1 MRIVATWLIRCYQW
15 TISPL
20 LGPCCRFHPSCSQ
33 YTLEA
38 IHRFGLLRG
47 GWLGMRR
54 IARCHPWHPG
64 GFDPVPFSS
73 GAKSASCRVARPHPC
88 AEPFGPAYR
97 RPKSL
102 LRFCAR
108 APGTDSNVARGPGN
122 GPGPLSDSL
131 SDIR

>member
-20 LGPCCRFHPSCSQ
+20 LGPCCRFQPSCSQ

-64 GFDPVPFSS
+64 GFDPAPLSS
-73 GAKSASCRVARPHPC
+73 GAKSASCR
-88 AEPFGPAYR
+88 F
-97 RPKSL
+97 
-102 LRFCAR
+102 AR